1 MFPDLS
7 HLNLFKLLLYAAPHP
22 LPTRIGGG
30 GHLEETSKLR
40 NLQSNRIK
48 NMIFQKWFKQKS
60 LQVFNLHNIS
70 NEEQISSFLPLS
82 G

>member
-30 GHLEETSKLR
+30 GASGR
-40 NLQSNRIK
+40 NIK
-48 NMIFQKWFKQKS
+48 TQKS
-60 LQVFNLHNIS
+60 AIKQNKKHDFSEVIQTKIPAGF
-70 NEEQISSFLPLS
+70 
-82 G
+82 